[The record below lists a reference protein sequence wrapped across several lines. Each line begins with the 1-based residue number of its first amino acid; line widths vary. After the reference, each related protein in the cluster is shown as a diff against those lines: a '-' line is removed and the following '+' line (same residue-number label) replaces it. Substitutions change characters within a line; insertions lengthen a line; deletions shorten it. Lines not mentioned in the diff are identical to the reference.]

1 MISKFARWIAQ
12 TIKPTKV
19 ECWDDQVGSW
29 STQKVESGDVVEDSI
44 TINGETFMVRGLRA
58 QQIERCEAFVEYVK
72 DDRLKFGY
80 LDCYRVLQ
88 VVRSDLER
96 NEGCHEST

>member
-1 MISKFARWIAQ
+1 MIPKFIRWLTEQ
-12 TIKPTKV
+12 IKPTQT
-19 ECWDDQVGSW
+19 ECWDDQCGSW

-44 TINGETFMVRGLRA
+44 TINGETFMVRGFRWQNL
-58 QQIERCEAFVEYVK
+58 ERCEAFVNYVK

-88 VVRSDLER
+88 VVRSDSQN
-96 NEGCHEST
+96 NEGCHE